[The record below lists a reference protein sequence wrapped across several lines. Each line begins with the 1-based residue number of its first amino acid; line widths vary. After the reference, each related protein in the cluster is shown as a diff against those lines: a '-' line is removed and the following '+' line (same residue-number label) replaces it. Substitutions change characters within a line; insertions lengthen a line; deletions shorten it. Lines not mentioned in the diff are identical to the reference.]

1 MMCVVLLYM
10 HNSDN
15 TARSVYPFSGVFM
28 LNLVCR
34 DSALRQ
40 SVLERLQAVFP
51 SVLSRPI
58 EGEVNE
64 VLLCSRGGG
73 EQDKLN
79 TIPKEL
85 QQAAENLQ
93 GTLRSHSQ
101 NAPFNPQIDITV
113 MLKDLR
119 VA

>member
-1 MMCVVLLYM
+1 
-10 HNSDN
+10 
-15 TARSVYPFSGVFM
+15 M

-64 VLLCSRGGG
+64 VLLCSRSGSKR
-73 EQDKLN
+73 DKPN
-79 TIPKEL
+79 AIPEEL
-85 QQAAENLQ
+85 QQACKSLQ
-93 GTLRSHSQ
+93 GRLQSRSQ
-101 NAPFNPQIDITV
+101 NAPSNPQIDITA

>member
-1 MMCVVLLYM
+1 MCIYAVFMLSIFHTVFL
-10 HNSDN
+10 SI
-15 TARSVYPFSGVFM
+15 SGVFM

-40 SVLERLQAVFP
+40 SVLERLQTVFP

-64 VLLCSRGGG
+64 VLLCSRGVG

-79 TIPKEL
+79 TIPQEL
-85 QQAAENLQ
+85 KQAGRHLQ
-93 GTLRSHSQ
+93 GTLQSCSQ
-101 NAPFNPQIDITV
+101 DTPFTPQIDITA
-113 MLKDLR
+113 MLNDLR

>member
-1 MMCVVLLYM
+1 
-10 HNSDN
+10 
-15 TARSVYPFSGVFM
+15 M

-40 SVLERLQAVFP
+40 SVLERLQAIFP

-64 VLLCSRGGG
+64 VLLCSHVGVV
-73 EQDKLN
+73 QDKPK
-79 TIPKEL
+79 TIPQEL
-85 QQAAENLQ
+85 QQAAKNLQ
-93 GTLRSHSQ
+93 VALKSHRQ
-101 NAPFNPQIDITV
+101 NAAFNPQIDITA